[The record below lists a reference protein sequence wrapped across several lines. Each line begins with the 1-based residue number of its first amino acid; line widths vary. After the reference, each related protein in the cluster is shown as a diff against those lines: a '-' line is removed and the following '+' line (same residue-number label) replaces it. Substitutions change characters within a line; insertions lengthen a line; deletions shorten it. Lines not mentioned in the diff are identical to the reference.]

1 MVPAIFLRMGELAI
15 HPPVHV
21 STHPDEPIRT
31 LDAATKFVLRHVQ
44 DTNDSQVALLLAEL
58 RGASTP
64 EHADR
69 ASVAFRRW
77 AEGRGLLLVP
87 PEDRA

>member
-1 MVPAIFLRMGELAI
+1 MAELAI

-31 LDAATKFVLRHVQ
+31 LGAATKFVLRHAS
-44 DTNDSQVALLLAEL
+44 DANSSDIALLLAEL

-69 ASVAFRRW
+69 AGAAFRDW
-77 AEGRGLLLVP
+77 AQARGLLLLP
-87 PEDRA
+87 PEDAA

>member
-31 LDAATKFVLRHVQ
+31 LDAATEFVLRHV
-44 DTNDSQVALLLAEL
+44 
-58 RGASTP
+58 
-64 EHADR
+64 
-69 ASVAFRRW
+69 
-77 AEGRGLLLVP
+77 
-87 PEDRA
+87 

>member
-1 MVPAIFLRMGELAI
+1 MAELAI

-31 LDAATKFVLRHVQ
+31 LDAAAKFVQRHV
-44 DTNDSQVALLLAEL
+44 DDATDSDVALLLAEL

-64 EHADR
+64 AHADL
-69 ASVAFRRW
+69 AGAAFRQW
-77 AEGRGLLLVP
+77 AEGRGLLLLP
-87 PEDRA
+87 PEDAA

>member
-1 MVPAIFLRMGELAI
+1 MTMAELAI

-31 LDAATKFVLRHVQ
+31 LVAAEKFVLRHAG
-44 DTNDSQVALLLAEL
+44 DSNESEVALLLAEL
-58 RGASTP
+58 RGASTL

-69 ASVAFRRW
+69 AGTAFRRW
-77 AEGRGLLLVP
+77 AEGRGLLLLP
-87 PEDRA
+87 PEDAA